1 MLLLCVFVF
10 VCVSICHMCVGTWE
24 GQKCLIPRGL
34 WVNQHEFWVT
44 NHVFFH
50 QVFAVHMLGHTLV
63 PRILAFY
70 KVTQGETL
78 ECHILNV
85 IFHFMESMLDRRDRG
100 TSGENINEGS
110 EKRNM
115 ISCIFLINFVERS
128 NRGQNEKHKEPEIF
142 SLNVL
147 TSWNFWKVKVLTID
161 WERNT
166 GEKLRILLSMSA

>member
-1 MLLLCVFVF
+1 MVCIISIPVSKTIEWRFRVNWKFQTGTNQTKTWICLTYFFSNIYFMLLLCVFVF
-10 VCVSICHMCVGTWE
+10 VLVSICHMCVGTWE

-34 WVNQHEFWVT
+34 WVNQQEFWAP

-63 PRILAFY
+63 SRILAFY

-85 IFHFMESMLDRRDRG
+85 IFHFMESLLDRRDRD

-115 ISCIFLINFVERS
+115 ITCIFYKFFR
-128 NRGQNEKHKEPEIF
+128 KK
-142 SLNVL
+142 
-147 TSWNFWKVKVLTID
+147 
-161 WERNT
+161 
-166 GEKLRILLSMSA
+166 